1 MQNKGAIWIFTILL
15 AIASLYQIS
24 FSFFT
29 SSFEKKAESY
39 AQQQIDSVMNV
50 DGDMDFTQR
59 GELREHFEEKFLRD
73 NSDEEIYP
81 VLGYTYAEAKDKEI
95 NLGLDLKGGM
105 SVILE
110 VSIPDLI
117 IGLSDNSTDPDFRKA
132 INDAREMRKDSQEE
146 FVTLFARAWQQN
158 SPDKKM
164 AGVFHTRDNRERF
177 PREATNEEIIQK
189 LKEEAQLAVDN
200 TEKIL
205 RTRIDKFGVTQPS
218 IQKQQ
223 LTGRIV
229 IELPGV
235 KDKERVRKVLKST
248 ANLEF
253 WNTFENVEIY
263 PALEQA
269 NSALSAAMY
278 PDYDP
283 NADIEAELDID
294 TTEVVDTDLQA
305 ELEAAGDDSA
315 SVDTAEVEGD
325 LLDQLSDDTDTL
337 ATDEPESTMDEEE
350 RRKRFPLFSLLQP
363 NVIENQLAQGPVV
376 GYALLSDTAEINQL
390 LRMPAAREMLPK
402 DLRLLWSAKPDP
414 QLNNLMQLYAIK
426 VDTRDRTAPLDGSV
440 IIDASQDFDPTGQV
454 QVMMQM
460 DSEGAKK
467 WKNITANASSQS
479 PKRCV
484 AIVLDDN
491 VYSAPVVQ
499 GEIPNGRSSI
509 SMGSRTSK
517 TNQIKEAD
525 DLANLL
531 KAGALPAPANIV
543 DEVVVGPTLGHQN
556 INDGLMSFGI
566 ALLVVLFYMI
576 FYYRG
581 AGVVSDIALIANL
594 FFLIGA
600 LASLQA
606 SLTLPGIAGIILTI
620 GMAVDANVLIF
631 ERIREEL
638 KKGKG
643 VKAALKEGYAK
654 AYSAI
659 IDANITTLLTAIV
672 LLVLG
677 SGPIKGFATTL
688 IIGIFTSLFSA
699 IFITRLI
706 FTAWLDRKK
715 NITFMSKA
723 TNWFENT
730 SYDFVGRRKMAYI
743 ISGILLVVSVGSL
756 TIRSLDF
763 GVDFVGG
770 RTYDVRFEKPQDIED
785 IKSILSEKFVSED
798 GVEMTPEV
806 KTVGTANQVKITT
819 KYLVESEGQDADNKA
834 EEALRAGLSE
844 NDMNFTI
851 IASRKV
857 DPTISDDFQKS
868 ATLAVVFS
876 LLIIFMYIVFRF
888 RKWQFGFGAITA
900 MFHDVLIVL
909 GIFSLFYGVL
919 PFSMEIDQ
927 TFIAAILTVVGYS
940 INDTVVV
947 FDRIREELYEH
958 PKDDTLKVFDRA
970 INSTLS
976 RTINTSLSTFVV
988 LLSIFVFG
996 GPSIRGFVFAL
1007 MVGVIVGTYSS
1018 IFIATP
1024 AVFQLWKR
1032 KLAKEKK

>member
-15 AIASLYQIS
+15 AVASLYQIS

-39 AQQQIDSVMNV
+39 AQQQLDSVVNV
-50 DGDMDFTQR
+50 SGDMDFTQR
-59 GELREHFEEKFLRD
+59 GEMREHFEEKYLRD
-73 NSDEEIYP
+73 NSDQVIYP
-81 VLGYTYAEAKDKEI
+81 ILGYTYAEAKDKEI

-158 SPDKKM
+158 TPDKKM
-164 AGVFHTRDNRERF
+164 AAVFHTRDNRERF
-177 PREATNEEIIQK
+177 PREATNDQIIQK
-189 LKEEAQLAVDN
+189 LKEEAQIAVDN

-205 RTRIDKFGVTQPS
+205 RTRIDKFGVSQPS

-253 WNTFENVEIY
+253 WNTFENVEVY

-269 NSALSAAMY
+269 NNALSAAMY

-283 NADIEAELDID
+283 NADAE
-294 TTEVVDTDLQA
+294 EVVDTT
-305 ELEAAGDDSA
+305 AGDTGLEDELVIAEGDSA
-315 SVDTAEVEGD
+315 AIDTSLADVD
-325 LLDQLSDDTDTL
+325 LLDQLSDGSDTL
-337 ATDEPESTMDEEE
+337 ATDDVESTMDDEE

-363 NVIENQLAQGPVV
+363 NVFEGQLAQGPVV

-402 DLRLLWSAKPDP
+402 DLRLLWSAKPDV

-440 IIDASQDFDPTGQV
+440 IVDASQDFDPTGQI

-484 AIVLDDN
+484 AIVLDNN

-556 INDGLMSFGI
+556 ITDGLMSFGI
-566 ALLVVLFYMI
+566 ALLVVLAYMI

-581 AGVVSDIALIANL
+581 AGVVSNIALIANL

-620 GMAVDANVLIF
+620 GMAVDANVLIY

-643 VKAALKEGYAK
+643 VKAAIKEGYAK

-706 FTAWLDRKK
+706 FTAWLYKK
-715 NITFMSKA
+715 RNITFISKA
-723 TNWFENT
+723 TDWFANT
-730 SYDFVGRRKMAYI
+730 DYDFVGRRKTAYV
-743 ISGILLVVSVGSL
+743 ISGILLLISLGSL
-756 TIRSLDF
+756 TMRSLDF

-770 RTYDVRFEKPQDIED
+770 RTYDVRFEKPQDIEE
-785 IKSILSEKFVSED
+785 IKSILSHKFVSED
-798 GVEMTPEV
+798 GVEMMPEV

-819 KYLVESEGQDADNKA
+819 KYLVESEGEDADNQA

-844 NDMNFTI
+844 NDMTFDI

-888 RKWQFGFGAITA
+888 RKWQFGFGAVAA
-900 MFHDVLIVL
+900 MFHDVVIVL

-958 PKDDTLKVFDRA
+958 PKEKMLTVFDRA
-970 INSTLS
+970 INATLS

-1007 MVGVIVGTYSS
+1007 MVGIVVGTYSS
-1018 IFIATP
+1018 IFVATP
-1024 AVFQLWKR
+1024 AVYQLWKR
-1032 KLAKEKK
+1032 KVEKEKK

>member
-29 SSFEKKAESY
+29 SGFEQRAEEY
-39 AQQQIDSVMNV
+39 AEHKLDSVQAAS
-50 DGDMDFTQR
+50 GELGITER
-59 GELREHFEEKFLRD
+59 GELRESFTDEFLRN

-81 VLGYTYAEAKDKEI
+81 VLGFTYAEAKDKEI

-110 VSIPDLI
+110 VSIPELI
-117 IGLSDNSTDPDFRKA
+117 IGLSGNSNDPDFRQA
-132 INDAREMRKDSQEE
+132 ISDAREMQTNAQED

-164 AGVFHTRDNRERF
+164 AAVFHSRENRDRF
-177 PREATNEEIIQK
+177 PREATNDEIVNI
-189 LKEEAQLAVDN
+189 LKEEADIAVDN

-205 RTRIDKFGVTQPS
+205 RTRIDKFGVAQPN

-223 LTGRIV
+223 LSGRIV

-253 WNTFENVEIY
+253 WNTYENMEIY
-263 PALEQA
+263 PLLEQV
-269 NSALSAAMY
+269 NDALSAELY
-278 PDYDP
+278 PDFEP
-283 NADIEAELDID
+283 GTQEITGD
-294 TTEVVDTDLQA
+294 TTSVVEEETSDAGD
-305 ELEAAGDDSA
+305 ELAEAADT
-315 SVDTAEVEGD
+315 SVTDTAETEED
-325 LLDQLSDDTDTL
+325 LLSQLSDDSDSLETDIEDTQL
-337 ATDEPESTMDEEE
+337 TDEE
-350 RRKRFPLFSLLQP
+350 RRKQFPLFSLMSP
-363 NVIENQLAQGPVV
+363 NVFDNQLSQGPVV
-376 GYALLSDTAEINQL
+376 GLATLADTAAINEL
-390 LRMPAAREMLPK
+390 LNHRVAQELLPK

-414 QLNNLMQLYAIK
+414 RMGNLMQLYAIK

-440 IIDASQDFDPTGQV
+440 IVDASQDFDPTGQV

-460 DSEGAKK
+460 NSEGAKI
-467 WKNITANASSQS
+467 WKNMTANAASQS

-484 AIVLDDN
+484 AIVLDDY

-499 GEIPNGRSSI
+499 GEIPSGRSSI
-509 SMGSRTSK
+509 SMGRGSK
-517 TNQIKEAD
+517 TEQITEAD

-543 DEVVVGPTLGHQN
+543 DEVVVGPTLGQEN
-556 INDGLMSFGI
+556 IDSGLMSFAI
-566 ALLVVLFYMI
+566 ALVVIMLYMI

-581 AGVVSDIALIANL
+581 AGLVSDIALVANL

-600 LASLQA
+600 LASIQA

-631 ERIREEL
+631 ERVREEL
-638 KKGKG
+638 RKGKG
-643 VKAALKEGYAK
+643 VKAALKEGYGK

-659 IDANITTLLTAIV
+659 IDANLTTLLTAIV
-672 LLVLG
+672 LVVLG

-706 FTAWLDRKK
+706 FESRLSGKA
-715 NITFMSKA
+715 NISFVSKA
-723 TNWFENT
+723 TDWFRDPK
-730 SYDFVGRRKMAYI
+730 YDFMGKRKVFY
-743 ISGILLVVSVGSL
+743 VVSAIMLLISIGSL
-756 TIRSLDF
+756 SFRSLDF

-770 RTYDVRFEKPQDIED
+770 RTYDVKFESAQDIEQVRAF
-785 IKSILSEKFVSED
+785 LAEEFVSED
-798 GVEMTPEV
+798 GVTMSPEV
-806 KTVGTANQVKITT
+806 KTIGTSNQLKITT
-819 KYLVESEGQDADNKA
+819 KYLVDDEGQDADNRA
-834 EEALRAGLSE
+834 EDALRAGLE
-844 NDMNFTI
+844 KTGEAFTLI
-851 IASRKV
+851 GSRKV

-868 ATLAVVFS
+868 STLAVVFS
-876 LLIIFMYIVFRF
+876 LLIIFIYIVFRF
-888 RKWQFGFGAITA
+888 KKWQFGTGAVVG
-900 MFHDVLIVL
+900 MFHDVIIVL

-927 TFIAAILTVVGYS
+927 AFIAAILTVVGYT

-958 PKDDTLKVFDRA
+958 PKDEPGKVFNRA
-970 INSTLS
+970 INATLS
-976 RTINTSLSTFVV
+976 RTINTSLTTFVV

-996 GPSIRGFVFAL
+996 GASIRGFIFAL
-1007 MVGVIVGTYSS
+1007 IIGVVVGTYSS
-1018 IFIATP
+1018 ICVATP
-1024 AVFQLWKR
+1024 AVLQLWKR
-1032 KLAKEKK
+1032 KVATEKK